1 MGLSEI
7 VRAIVGLVAKEAR
20 QPWTRKS
27 TWGSSAPAPGGI
39 GCGLPVAILGYA
51 TNMPIAKRAVGGP
64 HLTLHQL
71 RIVWAVAHAE
81 TVSRA
86 AKQLGLSQPS
96 LSQQIAKLEAS
107 IGHKVFERGG
117 ARMTPTQIGAFLV
130 DRAERVMRE
139 MQELED
145 GLGGFAGGTR
155 TIGIAGVSSP
165 LRVLLPQALRRF
177 RDGYPEV
184 GFDVHESGPS
194 DVLAMLYARRVNVGI
209 VAANSIAQA
218 SMGLV
223 QVPLLD
229 DPYVLVVPEA
239 LKLDGVRS
247 EDKLDA
253 AQRAILNNAVHFI
266 YGTQHQKRI
275 EAWYATILPDHRVVA
290 RCRSFET
297 AVAMVRAGLGVC
309 LAPALSCFA
318 GGSVLDGIRLYDV
331 ALGNPRPLV
340 ALIPSQY
347 RHLAPYSALIDNLR
361 EVARE
366 QVRPKIG
373 PVPPFLRHRE
383 IDALEA

>member
-1 MGLSEI
+1 
-7 VRAIVGLVAKEAR
+7 
-20 QPWTRKS
+20 
-27 TWGSSAPAPGGI
+27 
-39 GCGLPVAILGYA
+39 
-51 TNMPIAKRAVGGP
+51 MPIMTKAVGGP

-107 IGHKVFERGG
+107 IGHKVFERRA
-117 ARMTPTQIGAFLV
+117 ARMALTEIGTFLV
-130 DRAERVMRE
+130 DRAEQVMRE

-145 GLGGFAGGTR
+145 GLSGFAGGTR
-155 TIGIAGVSSP
+155 TLGIAGISSP
-165 LRVLLPQALRRF
+165 VRVLLPQALRR
-177 RDGYPEV
+177 DGYPEI
-184 GFDVHESGPS
+184 GFDVHESSPG
-194 DVLAMLYARRVNVGI
+194 DVLAMLYARRANIGI
-209 VAANSIAQA
+209 VAASSIAQA
-218 SMGLV
+218 SMGFV

-239 LKLDGVRS
+239 LRLDGVKS

-253 AQRAILNNAVHFI
+253 AQRAILNNAIHFV

-275 EAWYATILPDHRVVA
+275 EAWYETTLADHRVVA
-290 RCRSFET
+290 QCRSFEV

-318 GGSVLDGIRLYDV
+318 GESVLGGIRLYNV

-340 ALIPSQY
+340 ALVPSQY
-347 RHLAPYSALIDNLR
+347 RHLAPYSALIDTLR
-361 EVARE
+361 EVARD

-373 PVPPFLRHRE
+373 PVPPFLK
-383 IDALEA
+383 A